1 MFLSYPYCVLA
12 QASDAEEGGNSAL
25 NSQAGTGSS
34 GSALNS
40 QAGTGSSGSAL
51 NSQAGT
57 GSSGSALNSQAG
69 TGSSDLNNIRTDD
82 NIFTK
87 FLNWLA
93 SLLSVHPDVIIYQR

>member
-1 MFLSYPYCVLA
+1 MSFIDSFKKLLKLPQVIIYIMVLSLMFLSYPYCVLA

-57 GSSGSALNSQAG
+57 GSSGSAFKSVRPVQA
-69 TGSSDLNNIRTDD
+69 LPV
-82 NIFTK
+82 
-87 FLNWLA
+87 
-93 SLLSVHPDVIIYQR
+93 LL